1 LRLVALVLLT
11 ALALAVLSTAAST
24 TFAPRQY
31 QASGGVLLPGGMVR
45 VHFEAADPRAAVALV
60 QGFIAQHKT
69 PLMIDPPLVVPVAAA
84 FPGDLALVLL
94 ALLVAGLFLL
104 WPRKRAA
111 ARSENQLIE
120 VLGEQMLAARPLA
133 ANDLARQLLEH
144 WFDRGRAL
152 LSVVS
157 PDEGDG
163 GARVAAEL
171 ARTFAAQ
178 GVSTLLID
186 ADLRAPVLHRAFGLR
201 NRGGLADFLE
211 NREVRLAQCADHLS
225 LLVAGRSGADPL
237 ELLSRRRMRELLAAA
252 ASRYRVVLVSTPAA
266 ARGPDLQ
273 LPAAFGGGVLVV
285 SKHPAD
291 VQGLEKLKQLLT
303 ASHAQVV
310 GTVLN
315 PAGASD

>member
-1 LRLVALVLLT
+1 
-11 ALALAVLSTAAST
+11 
-24 TFAPRQY
+24 
-31 QASGGVLLPGGMVR
+31 
-45 VHFEAADPRAAVALV
+45 
-60 QGFIAQHKT
+60 
-69 PLMIDPPLVVPVAAA
+69 
-84 FPGDLALVLL
+84 
-94 ALLVAGLFLL
+94 
-104 WPRKRAA
+104 
-111 ARSENQLIE
+111 
-120 VLGEQMLAARPLA
+120 
-133 ANDLARQLLEH
+133 
-144 WFDRGRAL
+144 
-152 LSVVS
+152 VVS
-157 PDEGDG
+157 PDEGHG

-186 ADLRAPVLHRAFGLR
+186 ADLRAPALHRAFGLR
-201 NRGGLADFLE
+201 NRRGLADFLE
-211 NREVRLAQCADHLS
+211 NREVRLAQCAGNLS

-315 PAGASD
+315 PA